1 MISHY
6 ENHVYCMK
14 MGHWIKRTAL
24 IRLKSG
30 RLTCPLHHGRVRL
43 KPRAS
48 CRNRTLKRNGKRI
61 NVVDEMDKMERKEIL
76 LK

>member
-1 MISHY
+1 MTSHY

-14 MGHWIKRTAL
+14 MGHWIPKENLAKT
-24 IRLKSG
+24 KSG

-43 KPRAS
+43 KPRTS

-61 NVVDEMDKMERKEIL
+61 NVVEWMDNQDRKEIL
-76 LK
+76 E